1 MVTVL
6 QFTENLTDCQAA
18 DAVRGRLLVVGL
30 ETAIFEALLARLLE
44 RGLLRAGGAST
55 PPRAR
60 RDPLDEALEAL
71 VAAAPDWLPG
81 VIDPSGAERYG
92 GRIDSWQLP
101 ACQRKRA
108 ALAVQ
113 YGRDGYRL
121 LDAVAAA
128 SAPEW
133 LHRPGQDPPG
143 TRPTAPSAL
152 LKRRDVSTLRGEA
165 QRPLHPEPDQ
175 VHSRLRAAHLMQPL
189 ALAGH
194 QARRWGPKRLRLFTV
209 RRRG

>member
-1 MVTVL
+1 VLAAIRSMNRLELAGETV
-6 QFTENLTDCQAA
+6 
-18 DAVRGRLLVVGL
+18 
-30 ETAIFEALLARLLE
+30 
-44 RGLLRAGGAST
+44 RA
-55 PPRAR
+55 
-60 RDPLDEALEAL
+60 ALEAL

-128 SAPEW
+128 SAPE
-133 LHRPGQDPPG
+133 
-143 TRPTAPSAL
+143 
-152 LKRRDVSTLRGEA
+152 
-165 QRPLHPEPDQ
+165 
-175 VHSRLRAAHLMQPL
+175 
-189 ALAGH
+189 
-194 QARRWGPKRLRLFTV
+194 
-209 RRRG
+209 